1 MNRDRI
7 RLAVLITS
15 LAATAAF
22 VLSAD
27 PPGEPARGVVQ
38 PIEREVASNKPS
50 DTANEAMTDALKP
63 PAGTSRLPWSESA
76 VDIFADPPPPK
87 PAAPPPMRIKA
98 EPAPVPPPPSAP
110 VVQEPPAPPRFQLQP
125 LGQMQQDTERVAF
138 LLGPQGP
145 LLARAGATVA
155 GEWLVETVT
164 ESSLQV
170 MHVGTSHRVAV
181 PLPPTR

>member
-1 MNRDRI
+1 MTRDRI
-7 RLAVLITS
+7 RLSVLVAS

-22 VLSAD
+22 VLFAG
-27 PPGEPARGVVQ
+27 PPAETARGVVQ
-38 PIEREVASNKPS
+38 PVERKVAAS
-50 DTANEAMTDALKP
+50 A
-63 PAGTSRLPWSESA
+63 PAGTRNDAMTIALQPSAAAPRAPWSESA

-87 PAAPPPMRIKA
+87 LAAQHPMRIKV
-98 EPAPVPPPPSAP
+98 EPAPAPPTPPSQ
-110 VVQEPPAPPRFQLQP
+110 VVQEPAPAPRFPLQP

-138 LLGPQGP
+138 LLGPEGP

-164 ESSLQV
+164 EASLQV

>member
-7 RLAVLITS
+7 RLAVLVTS

-22 VLSAD
+22 VLFAD

-38 PIEREVASNKPS
+38 PIERKVASNKPS
-50 DTANEAMTDALKP
+50 DTKSDAMTDVMQP
-63 PAGTSRLPWSESA
+63 PAGTSRAPWSETA
-76 VDIFADPPPPK
+76 VDIFTDPPPPK
-87 PAAPPPMRIKA
+87 PAAVQPVRTKAQPPP
-98 EPAPVPPPPSAP
+98 EPPPPPAT
-110 VVQEPPAPPRFQLQP
+110 VVQEPPVPPRFPLQP

-145 LLARAGATVA
+145 LLVRVGATVA